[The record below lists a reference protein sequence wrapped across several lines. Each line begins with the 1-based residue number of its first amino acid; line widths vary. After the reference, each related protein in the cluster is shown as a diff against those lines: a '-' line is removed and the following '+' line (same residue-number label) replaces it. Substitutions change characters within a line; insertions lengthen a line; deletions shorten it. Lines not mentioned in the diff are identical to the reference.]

1 MLSFVNFLMILLLFF
16 PVVVDISIVVSI
28 NETDVISTKERI
40 EVTVD
45 CGPLIDASGIPNPI
59 IKWYKNDVPLSNGTE
74 MNIIISQDSKLA
86 IITETLMAVGG
97 QLGTEGV
104 YTCEVCN
111 ATYCNI
117 KKSITTEICGE

>member
-1 MLSFVNFLMILLLFF
+1 MILRTVVF

-28 NETDVISTKERI
+28 NETDVISTKEGI

-45 CGPLIDASGIPNPI
+45 CGPLIDASGIPNPV

-74 MNIIISQDSKLA
+74 MNIIISQNSKLA

>member
-1 MLSFVNFLMILLLFF
+1 MVATIVVF
-16 PVVVDISIVVSI
+16 PVVVDNSIVVSV
-28 NETDVISTKERI
+28 NETDIISTKEGI

-45 CGPLIDASGIPNPI
+45 CGPLADASGIPNPV
-59 IKWYKNDVPLSNGTE
+59 IKWYKNDAPLSNGTE
-74 MNIIISQDSKLA
+74 VNIIISQDSRLA

-97 QLGTEGV
+97 QIGTEGV

-111 ATYCNI
+111 VTYCNI